1 MPDPD
6 PVQMVQIYADSDTDL
21 YYWRKV
27 YMVESVVSPRW
38 RFSQERR
45 ATRMRMKVSRQPISK
60 TSLISHLVRANYERF
75 ENQPFGHLGLQ
86 DITTALVIGTVLRL
100 LARFTI

>member
-1 MPDPD
+1 MEETQDG
-6 PVQMVQIYADSDTDL
+6 M
-21 YYWRKV
+21 
-27 YMVESVVSPRW
+27 EECFVSRRW

-60 TSLISHLVRANYERF
+60 TSLISHLVRANFERF
-75 ENQPFGHLGLQ
+75 ENQPFGQLGLQ
-86 DITTALVIGTVLRL
+86 DKTTSLVIGTVLRL